1 MAQNPFYVDPGNDYS
16 SGLSG
21 LSNTMSNI
29 RQAKM
34 QEAQQQM
41 QQKQMQMKQDQYD
54 RAQQR
59 FQEVQSAAQE
69 AFASQDP
76 DKVAQIAIKY
86 PEVTQMLQQATGLK
100 EDMQKKEMSGFL
112 RELNSAPPDQRDA
125 IYQRRIQSVTDRGGD
140 PSHSI
145 QSYEDYKA
153 NPEGEIR
160 NTRMLLAGAD
170 PVAYNALVN
179 DEKAAQKQQNAD
191 RTYGLEGQ
199 KMDQQMTIAR
209 MNSNDRALGRQIS
222 LLNAQQASTTNDLKR
237 QELGL
242 KIDEKIKA
250 RQDNNA
256 NAYSKANSAAATFD
270 DTLANIDQIQSA
282 PGLSGNFGKS
292 SYIPNVRGS
301 DSANA
306 QALIDTLKGKAFLAA
321 FDSLKGGGQITE
333 VEGTKA
339 TNAMLN
345 MENAQSEEQFR
356 KNLKIFQGV
365 INRGKEA
372 AIQQRNKYSAYAPK
386 TDQQGASTGAP
397 SAPASSGGWEI
408 VN

>member
-1 MAQNPFYVDPGNDYS
+1 MAGYNQNPFTVDAGNNYS
-16 SGLSG
+16 AGLSG
-21 LSNTMSNI
+21 LSNTIENV

-34 QEAQQQM
+34 QQAQQEM

-54 RAQQR
+54 RANQR

-112 RELNSAPPDQRDA
+112 RELNAAPPDQRDA
-125 IYQRRIQSVTDRGGD
+125 IYQRRIQAVTDRGGD

-179 DEKAAQKQQNAD
+179 DEKAAQKQKNED

-199 KMDQQMTIAR
+199 KMNQQMTIAQ
-209 MNSNDRALGRQIS
+209 MNSGDRALSRQIS
-222 LLNAQQASTTNDLKR
+222 LLNAQQAATMNDLKK
-237 QELGL
+237 QELQL
-242 KIDEKIKA
+242 KID
-250 RQDNNA
+250 
-256 NAYSKANSAAATFD
+256 SKVQQQQQLQQNKQQAAESTAATFD
-270 DTLANIDQIQSA
+270 QAIDSTTRLLNHPALKQTFGPVGRSSVIPTL
-282 PGLSGNFGKS
+282 PGG
-292 SYIPNVRGS
+292 
-301 DSANA
+301 DSANFEA
-306 QALIDTLKGKAFLAA
+306 ELETLKAQTFLPQVAALKGTGALSDAEGKKLSDSVGALSTKMSQTEFEN
-321 FDSLKGGGQITE
+321 SLKRVQKTLSDAKTRALKN
-333 VEGTKA
+333 VPKA
-339 TNAMLN
+339 PVQASAPA
-345 MENAQSEEQFR
+345 AQ
-356 KNLKIFQGV
+356 
-365 INRGKEA
+365 
-372 AIQQRNKYSAYAPK
+372 
-386 TDQQGASTGAP
+386 
-397 SAPASSGGWEI
+397 APASSGGWEI